1 MIVGD
6 PFAAFRPS
14 YGNLVPGETYT
25 LSFEIDGGDHV
36 IRRLLTQTRIKMA
49 LKKERLKVL
58 SSYWPSD
65 TMLDV
70 VVQVDE
76 DVRVQEAGW
85 AGATVFVA
93 VAGAAASSVFLTLG
107 YASGPLVKVVQHGVE
122 AIEEAGP
129 VAKFGIGIGLV
140 ALATAAAWFIFKRA

>member
-6 PFAAFRPS
+6 PFAALRPS

-49 LKKERLKVL
+49 LKKEGLKVL
-58 SSYWPSD
+58 SCYWPSD

-70 VVQVDE
+70 VVQVDT
-76 DVRVQEAGW
+76 DVRVQEAG
-85 AGATVFVA
+85 A
-93 VAGAAASSVFLTLG
+93 VASIAIIGVIATALFLALG
-107 YASGPLVKVVQHGVE
+107 YAGGNLAKVTRHGAE
-122 AIEEAGP
+122 IIEEAGP
-129 VAKFGIGIGLV
+129 VAKFGIGVGAV
-140 ALATAAAWFIFKRA
+140 ALAAAAAWFIFKRA